1 MRDIDDMPAGIEQV
15 RPFAPLSFRERARF
29 FLNQFVVRFAVGA
42 VIAAVVGGYLFG
54 SARTPQ
60 AESTSTFTTQNTVTT
75 TGLNSTTINTSIKV
89 YITGEVNAPGVV
101 DVDTHARVVDVI
113 AKAGGTTANADI
125 THCNLAA
132 FVADGSSIIIPG
144 HNSQTSCGGA
154 VASGTLLAGDTD
166 TKTSSAQSSGKI
178 NLNTATQSEIETLPG
193 VGPTLG
199 AAILSYRSQ
208 HGSFSSIADL
218 RKVKGIGDKRFS
230 DLKDLVTV

>member
-1 MRDIDDMPAGIEQV
+1 MRDIDDMPADIEQV
-15 RPFAPLSFRERARF
+15 RPFAPLTFRERSRF
-29 FLNQFVVRFAVGA
+29 FLNQFIVRIAIGA

-54 SARTPQ
+54 SVRTKR
-60 AESTSTFTTQNTVTT
+60 SGSVTSFATQNTVSTT
-75 TGLNSTTINTSIKV
+75 RVTTTTINTNIKV

-101 DVDTHARVVDVI
+101 DVDAHARVVDVI
-113 AKAGGTTANADI
+113 AQAGGTTANADI

-132 FVADGSSIIIPG
+132 FVTDGSSIIIPAR
-144 HNSQTSCGGA
+144 NSQAVCGGA
-154 VASGTLLAGDTD
+154 VASGIPLSGAADAKASGT
-166 TKTSSAQSSGKI
+166 QPSGKI